1 MMFPTFFFLVVREDE
16 MRSITSNYSTLIGKG
31 GFGEVYS
38 GILAADYD
46 LVAVKRYIRD
56 DLRKEFMKEVRIHS
70 KMKHKNVVK
79 LIGYCISEINLTLVT
94 EYISKGNLDDILH
107 NSDASIPLDT
117 RLGIA
122 IGCAE
127 ALSYMH
133 SMHLSS
139 DCLICHGDIK
149 PANILLNDDFTAKVS
164 DFGLSRLLS
173 GGITQ
178 YTSKVI
184 GSMNYMDP
192 ECLRTGCVTPRSD
205 VYSFGI
211 VLLELIARKRVVEGD
226 VYLVGTFASAKGRG
240 LRELFDPA
248 ITEQNNILILLE
260 MVKLANA
267 CLSME
272 ISKRPQMND
281 LAKGLRV
288 LISDAKSTH
297 ESPSYHS
304 ILSTYHAWP
313 KIDKQD
319 DKVQLKKSWSI
330 LKRNPSSSMI
340 LQDLSDVRKFTKKEL
355 NEITKNFSYQLGGST
370 PAMFYKGTLEDNTAV
385 AVSKFLCFADYEE
398 EFINSGIILSKI
410 VHKNII
416 KLLGYCLEAEALIL
430 IYEYATKGSLLDILV
445 TRDHFPLDK
454 RMKIAIKTAEA
465 LQYLHSPATG
475 IIGHGRVAA
484 TTIFLDDNFSP
495 KLTGFSQAC
504 KLVKEGEVTDSLVSR
519 ELLEKILYDD
529 PSRYASVLMNLERD
543 VYRFGGVLFAII
555 SRENNISLDDLI
567 VKFTKAYQTD
577 NSGKAFFDKDITAQE
592 DITVLENIGRLALKC
607 TISDVDEMILRPTMK
622 EAAEEL
628 HIIRRSWKEHRT
640 VESTQATET
649 EARASTSA
657 EQKLPNLMR
666 HLYGYRRIQL

>member
-1 MMFPTFFFLVVREDE
+1 MAAMSQDIKIFTEDE
-16 MRSITSNYSTLIGKG
+16 IRSITSNYRTPIGKG
-31 GFGEVYS
+31 GFGEVYR
-38 GILAADYD
+38 GILDADYD

-94 EYISKGNLDDILH
+94 EYISKGNLDDMLH
-107 NSDASIPLDT
+107 NSNTSIPLDT

-139 DCLICHGDIK
+139 DSLICHGDIK

-184 GSMNYMDP
+184 GSMNYIDP
-192 ECLRTGCVTPRSD
+192 ECFRTGCVTPRSD

-211 VLLELIARKRVVEGD
+211 VLLELIARKRVIEGD
-226 VYLVGTFASAKGRG
+226 VYLVGTFSSAKGRG

-248 ITEQNNILILLE
+248 IAEKNNIDILLE

-267 CLSME
+267 CLSLE
-272 ISKRPQMND
+272 KSKRPQMND
-281 LAKGLRV
+281 LAKSLRV
-288 LISDAKSTH
+288 LISTVKSRH
-297 ESPSYHS
+297 ESASHQS
-304 ILSTYHAWP
+304 ILATHYSWI
-313 KIDKQD
+313 KIEKQD
-319 DKVQLKKSWSI
+319 KMQLKKSRSL
-330 LKRNPSSSMI
+330 LKRNASSSMI
-340 LQDLSDVRKFTKKEL
+340 LSDLSDVRKFTTKEL
-355 NEITKNFSYQLGGST
+355 NEITINFSYQLGGGS
-370 PAMFYKGTLEDNTAV
+370 PARFYKGTLEDNTAV
-385 AVSKFLCFADYEE
+385 VVSKFLYSADSEE
-398 EFINSGIILSKI
+398 EFLNGGILLSQI

-416 KLLGYCLEAEALIL
+416 KLLGCCLEAEAPIL
-430 IYEYATKGSLLDILV
+430 IYEYVTKGSLLDILGSQE
-445 TRDHFPLDK
+445 HFPLDK
-454 RMKIAIKTAEA
+454 RMRIAIKTAEA

-484 TTIFLDDNFSP
+484 STIFLDDNFSP

-504 KLVKEGEVTDSLVSR
+504 KLIKEGEVTDSLVSR

-529 PSRYASVLMNLERD
+529 PSCYTSVLVNLESD

-567 VKFTKAYQTD
+567 FKFTKGYQTD

-592 DITVLENIGRLALKC
+592 DITVLEEIGRLALKC

-628 HIIRRSWKEHRT
+628 HIIRKSWKQHT
-640 VESTQATET
+640 MVASTQTTET

>member
-1 MMFPTFFFLVVREDE
+1 MAATSQDIKIFTEDE
-16 MRSITSNYSTLIGKG
+16 IRSITSNYSTLIGKG
-31 GFGEVYS
+31 GFGEVYR
-38 GILAADYD
+38 GILDADYD

-70 KMKHKNVVK
+70 KMEHKNVVK

-107 NSDASIPLDT
+107 NSDTSISLDT

-139 DCLICHGDIK
+139 DGLICHGDIK
-149 PANILLNDDFTAKVS
+149 PANILLNDNFTAKVS

-184 GSMNYMDP
+184 GSMNYIDP
-192 ECLRTGCVTPRSD
+192 ECLRTGCVTPSSD

-226 VYLVGTFASAKGRG
+226 VYLVGTFSSAKGRD

-248 ITEQNNILILLE
+248 IAEKNSIEILLE

-267 CLSME
+267 CLSLE
-272 ISKRPQMND
+272 KSKRPQMND
-281 LAKGLRV
+281 LARRLRV
-288 LISDAKSTH
+288 LISDAKSRH

-304 ILSTYHAWP
+304 ILAGHHSWH
-313 KIDKQD
+313 KIEKQD
-319 DKVQLKKSWSI
+319 KVHLKKSRSL
-330 LKRNPSSSMI
+330 LKRNASSSMI
-340 LQDLSDVRKFTKKEL
+340 LSDLSDVRKFTKKDL
-355 NEITKNFSYQLGGST
+355 NEITINFSYQLGGGT
-370 PAMFYKGTLEDNTAV
+370 PARFYKGTLEDNTPV
-385 AVSKFLCFADYEE
+385 AVSKFLYSADSEE
-398 EFINSGIILSKI
+398 EFINGGIILSQI

-416 KLLGYCLEAEALIL
+416 KLLGCCLDAEALIL
-430 IYEYATKGSLLDILV
+430 IYEYASKGSLLDILGSQE
-445 TRDHFPLDK
+445 HFPLDK
-454 RMKIAIKTAEA
+454 RMRIAIKTAEA

-484 TTIFLDDNFSP
+484 STIFLDDNFSP

-504 KLVKEGEVTDSLVSR
+504 KLIKEGEVTDSLVSR

-529 PSRYASVLMNLERD
+529 PSRYTSVLMNLESD

-555 SRENNISLDDLI
+555 SRKKNISLDDLI
-567 VKFTKAYQTD
+567 VEFTKAYQTD

-592 DITVLENIGRLALKC
+592 DIAVLEDIGRLALKC

-628 HIIRRSWKEHRT
+628 RVIRKSWEEHT
-640 VESTQATET
+640 TLESTQATET

-657 EQKLPNLMR
+657 EQRLPNLMR